1 MGGMTK
7 IGLGLTL
14 AGLLTI
20 GAADVHA
27 ETAPVAAH
35 LVFAP
40 QIVPASDGLRHLAYE
55 LEIDNFYDSTGVLKL
70 AGVDV
75 FADGSAKPLAHVTGS
90 DLAALLPP
98 NAELEPDNTLA
109 IKAGGHAVIL
119 IWLTL
124 PGDGAA
130 PRILTHHLE
139 FRTPSG
145 AVQTVDGVAV
155 RVDATPPV
163 IIGPPLRGGLWLA
176 DEGPGNAQSHHWG
189 SLIADNGR
197 LTIPQRYAIDLF
209 GLDAKGHAVAAPID
223 KLAQSRL
230 TDWAGFDSEI
240 VAVADGVVR
249 DVQDGVPAHNPLAQQ
264 DPAGD
269 LTPKALYGNYVI
281 LEIAPNVFVHYAHLN
296 TGSVAVKI
304 GDHVKRG
311 DVLGHLGDTGQA
323 GAPHLHIHVSNSVGF
338 ADSEGLPFEIDA
350 FTLTGRGTES
360 DALNAQSDMHLAP
373 AKAKPVHDAM
383 PLNGDIL
390 GF

>member
-7 IGLGLTL
+7 IGRGLAL
-14 AGLLTI
+14 AGLLAL
-20 GAADVHA
+20 GAGNARA
-27 ETAPVAAH
+27 ETAPVEAH

-40 QIVPASDGLRHLAYE
+40 QVVPASDGLRHLAYE
-55 LEIDNFYDSTGVLKL
+55 IELGNFYDSTGVLKL
-70 AGVDV
+70 SDVEV
-75 FADGSAKPLAHVTGS
+75 FADGSAKPLAHITGA

-98 NAELEPDNTLA
+98 GVELEPDKTLA
-109 IKAGGHAVIL
+109 IKAGGHAVVL

-124 PGDGAA
+124 PKDAAA

-139 FRTPSG
+139 FKAPSG
-145 AVQTVDGVAV
+145 AVQTVDGVPV
-155 RVDATPPV
+155 PVDTTPPV

-209 GLDAKGHAVAAPID
+209 GLDAKGHAVAVPID

-230 TDWAGFDSEI
+230 TDWAGFERE
-240 VAVADGVVR
+240 VLAVADGVVR
-249 DVQDGVPAHNPLAQQ
+249 DVQDGVPAHDPLAAQ
-264 DPAGD
+264 DPSGD

-338 ADSEGLPFEIDA
+338 ADSEGLPFEIDG
-350 FTLTGRGTES
+350 FTLAGRGTES
-360 DALNAQSDMHLAP
+360 DALNRESDMHLTAGE
-373 AKAKPVHDAM
+373 AKSVHDAM
-383 PLNGDIL
+383 PLNGDVL